1 MIIKYLY
8 KLITIKKQE
17 LFSEE
22 EGVWFM
28 KSKRLLVYA
37 GIASLLLIALAG
49 CSTNQSNEVQATQTI
64 GPVVAEAQVVAEG
77 KVVPVR
83 NVTLSFVSGGVVDDI
98 FVEEGSKVKKDTVIA
113 QLSGTEKLESQLS
126 SAELAVI
133 SAQQAYDDLFEN
145 VDVQK
150 AQAELAVAQAK
161 IALDDA
167 NDDRERLNYRHT
179 SDTTLDGIRADYVL
193 AKDALDDAQDY
204 YNYIEEHFNEDDPVR
219 AGAMS
224 QLVAVKKA
232 FDKADYNLQYALGYP
247 DEVDIEEGD
256 AKVAVAMANLSK
268 AERDL
273 EALQDGKPDPDDVA
287 MADAK
292 LKEANAT
299 YEAALSAL
307 DDIKLTAPFDGE
319 LVANN
324 LTVGE
329 FISPGVAAAVVGDVS
344 EWEIETTDLT
354 ELDVV
359 NIKEGMPVTVEFDAL
374 PGVQLTGVVSSVK
387 MLGENYQG
395 DITYTVKVKLDE
407 QDERLNW
414 NMTAFVTFPLE

>member
-1 MIIKYLY
+1 
-8 KLITIKKQE
+8 
-17 LFSEE
+17 
-22 EGVWFM
+22 M
-28 KSKRLLVYA
+28 KSKKLLVYIGLA
-37 GIASLLLIALAG
+37 ALMLVVLAG
-49 CSTNQSNEVQATQTI
+49 CNASQASDVQATETI
-64 GPVVAEAQVVAEG
+64 GPVVAENQVVAEG

-83 NVTLSFVSGGVVDDI
+83 SATLSFVAGGVVDNI
-98 FVEEGSKVKKDTVIA
+98 FVEEGSKIKKDTIIA
-113 QLSGTEKLESQLS
+113 QLSGTERLESQLS

-133 SAQQAYDDLFEN
+133 SAQQAYDDLFDN
-145 VDVQK
+145 VDVK
-150 AQAELAVAQAK
+150 KSQAELAVAQAK

-167 NDDRERLNYRHT
+167 KDDRDRLNYRHT
-179 SDTTLDGIRADYVL
+179 SDTTLEGIQADYIL
-193 AKDALDDAQDY
+193 AKDAMDNAQDY
-204 YNYIEEHFNEDDPVR
+204 YNYIEEHFNADDPVR

-224 QLVAVKKA
+224 QLAAAKKA

-247 DEVDIEEGD
+247 DATDIEEGD
-256 AKVAVAMANLSK
+256 AKVAVATANLDK
-268 AERDL
+268 AQRDL
-273 EALQDGKPDPDDVA
+273 DALKDGKPDPDDVA
-287 MADAK
+287 MAEAR

-299 YEAALSAL
+299 YEAALAAL
-307 DDIKLTAPFDGE
+307 DDIKLKAPFDGE

-329 FISPGVAAAVVGDVS
+329 FISPGAPAAVVGDVS

-359 NIKEGMPVTVEFDAL
+359 NIKDGMPVTVEFDAL
-374 PGVQLTGVVSSVK
+374 PGVKMTGVVTSVK

-407 QDERLNW
+407 QDDRLNW